1 MVHIDFFTKCAII
14 RVMKVNSLS
23 ELIDAIL
30 LRKGIFL
37 LVFFTVF
44 LFSYAFLT
52 WVDFLPELVETSEE
66 TESALSVDTEIPVV
80 VPEVTV
86 PAVKPESV
94 NPVYPTNIY
103 IEALDRNIS
112 VQNPTSRNITDL
124 DAALL
129 KGAVRHPDS
138 ATLERTGTV
147 FILGHSSYLPVVK
160 NKAFQ
165 AFNDIQKLK
174 WGDLIEVTT
183 AEGMYTYRVD
193 KVYRAKAQDV
203 TVPIAGTEKRLFL
216 ATCNSFG
223 TTDDRYIVEAELLET
238 NLF

>member
-1 MVHIDFFTKCAII
+1 
-14 RVMKVNSLS
+14 MKVNSWS
-23 ELIDAIL
+23 ELTDVIL
-30 LRKGIFL
+30 LRKISFL
-37 LVFFTVF
+37 LIFFTVF
-44 LFSYAFLT
+44 LFSYALLA
-52 WVDFLPELVETSEE
+52 WLDFLPELVEQPAE
-66 TESALSVDTEIPVV
+66 TEVAEIIAVEVAPAPVV
-80 VPEVTV
+80 LEEPITKQEPT
-86 PAVKPESV
+86 

-103 IEALDRNIS
+103 IAALGRNIP
-112 VQNPTSRNITDL
+112 VLNPTSRNITDL

-147 FILGHSSYLPVVK
+147 FLLGHSSYLPVVR

-183 AEGMYTYRVD
+183 AEGMYIYRVD

-203 TVPIAGTEKRLFL
+203 TVPIAGQEKRLFL

-223 TTDDRYIVEAELLET
+223 STDDRYIVEAELLET
-238 NLF
+238 KLY